1 MLNEQA
7 QKMMDAAKGAGIPPV
22 YSLTVPEARERM
34 RKAFIRTD
42 GVQEVTSVRE
52 EDISLSDHPIR
63 VRIYAPNPG
72 NNLPCILF
80 FHGGGW
86 TLNDLDTHD
95 DLCRSICSDVEAVVI
110 SVDFR
115 LAPEHKF
122 PAAID
127 DSYAALEWV
136 FENHGRLGIDT
147 DRIAVA
153 GDSSGATQAT
163 VVCRLAR
170 DRGLPAIRYQW
181 LLYPVTDFYDRNTV
195 SYEENATGYSLDREM
210 MVWFWGN
217 YIDDTTDRNDSRL
230 CPLRCDDLA
239 GMPPGLVMTA
249 HYDPLR
255 DEGETYAKK
264 LIEAGVDIELIRYGD
279 QMHGFILQRRKID
292 TADIAYRDAVSR
304 LRKAL
309 SVSNG

>member
-7 QKMMDAAKGAGIPPV
+7 QKMMDAAKSSGLPPV
-22 YSLTVPEARERM
+22 YSLTIPEARERM

-42 GVQEVTSVRE
+42 GVQEVASVRE
-52 EDISLSDHPIR
+52 ERISLPDRSIG
-63 VRIYAPNPG
+63 VRIYSPG
-72 NNLPCILF
+72 PGRDMPCILY

-95 DLCRSICSDVEAVVI
+95 DLCRSLCNDIGAIVV

-136 FENHGRLGIDT
+136 FENHARLGIDA

-170 DRGLPAIRYQW
+170 DRGLHAIRYQW
-181 LLYPVTDFYDRNTV
+181 LLYPVTDYYDRNTE
-195 SYEENATGYSLDREM
+195 SYVENATGYSLDREM

-217 YIDDTTDRNDSRL
+217 YIDDATDRNDPCL
-230 CPLRCDDLA
+230 CPLQCDDLR
-239 GMPPGLVMTA
+239 GLPPGLVMTA
-249 HYDPLR
+249 NYDPLR
-255 DEGETYAKK
+255 DEGEAYAKR
-264 LIEAGVDIELIRYGD
+264 IIDAGVDIELIRYAD
-279 QMHGFILQRRKID
+279 QMHGFILQRRRID
-292 TADIAYRDAVSR
+292 AADVAYRDAVSR

-309 SVSNG
+309 GA